1 MSESYWKLVENLLT
15 AYIDLAVVRLRGVSN
30 GNSAKQNVQ
39 TFQNLNNIATEMSQ
53 NLLEC
58 LIFCNNILSSVLVL
72 KVRKETIGDLIVT
85 FWKIHFTESVQI
97 FVFLNIITES
107 VQIFG
112 HVFLVFR
119 TKIMFNGII
128 DVFTSVD

>member
-1 MSESYWKLVENLLT
+1 M
-15 AYIDLAVVRLRGVSN
+15 VRLRGVSN

-39 TFQNLNNIATEMSQ
+39 TLQNLNNIATEMSQ

-85 FWKIHFTESVQI
+85 F
-97 FVFLNIITES
+97 
-107 VQIFG
+107 
-112 HVFLVFR
+112 
-119 TKIMFNGII
+119 
-128 DVFTSVD
+128 